1 MFIAND
7 VQLNYVAFFCVDEN
21 GVLSIERAFNL
32 CSNWITDTCYKNTG
46 LETQNGKHPFL
57 LEPILIHFEKDALKK
72 IFNRFASEMC
82 SFQSKIKNL
91 KTIGNDQEMAIY
103 NGFASQIPDL
113 NLLLCVFYL
122 QKSDERKFLQLNPRK
137 GASRKIIADIYGC
150 QYGGVREYGL
160 TDSTNKEDLE
170 ARLRGLEERW
180 ELLCPGFC
188 KWFNEKRKPICESSV
203 TESARKPTNV
213 QGLYYNNT
221 IEAQHFF
228 QKTKQSFKAGT
239 ISEKVGTLKT
249 LTERQ

>member
-1 MFIAND
+1 
-7 VQLNYVAFFCVDEN
+7 
-21 GVLSIERAFNL
+21 
-32 CSNWITDTCYKNTG
+32 
-46 LETQNGKHPFL
+46 
-57 LEPILIHFEKDALKK
+57 
-72 IFNRFASEMC
+72 
-82 SFQSKIKNL
+82 
-91 KTIGNDQEMAIY
+91 MAIY
-103 NGFASQIPDL
+103 NGFASQTPDV
-113 NLLLCVFYL
+113 NLLSCVFYL

-188 KWFNEKRKPICESSV
+188 EWFNEKPKPICKSSV

-213 QGLYYNNT
+213 QGLYHINT
-221 IEAQHFF
+221 IEAQHFC

-239 ISEKVGTLKT
+239 ISEIVGTLNT
-249 LTERQ
+249 LTERK